1 MWGRSPC
8 PHGYPVDSA
17 PLIEKTFLSL
27 LNFDVTLSINLGAH
41 VYGFVGVG
49 IADWPKFCHILDC
62 IFFFCMIFSLSIVL
76 RLIHVALCTSNLL
89 LLTVAWSPWCVF
101 IILTHPFPG
110 MDNQAVSS
118 PDPDLATPSPHS
130 TSLNIFLCAL
140 SQCEKSFGDTQG
152 KKLPGHGGVHS
163 LMGLVVFRMEP
174 RSVTRTSR
182 YEDWWS
188 TFPPVLG
195 ILQLPNYSQTNTK
208 TYHIHIKSLCVLS
221 P

>member
-1 MWGRSPC
+1 
-8 PHGYPVDSA
+8 
-17 PLIEKTFLSL
+17 
-27 LNFDVTLSINLGAH
+27 
-41 VYGFVGVG
+41 
-49 IADWPKFCHILDC
+49 
-62 IFFFCMIFSLSIVL
+62 MIFSFSIVL

-152 KKLPGHGGVHS
+152 KKLPGHGGGHS